1 VKDIID
7 HEKGEWKEEKVGEIF
22 MPHDAEEV
30 LKIII
35 PKIQVE
41 DFVSWHFESNVIF
54 SVRSAYKL
62 ALNEK
67 LAIDTNTS
75 RSSNSNHQVWKTFW
89 DAKVPPKIKIFTWKL
104 AIESLAIQKSRSRR
118 IPNQVPTCQI
128 CGMAEEDG
136 FHAVME
142 CTTASAL
149 RWEMR
154 RIWGLPNEQ
163 ALKTTGGDWVVVL
176 LNNLNEKTKDMIIFL
191 WWRAWHHQ
199 NDLNFGKGDAS
210 IKHSASYI

>member
-7 HEKGEWKEEKVGEIF
+7 HEKGEWKEDKVREIF
-22 MPHDAEEV
+22 MPYDAEEV
-30 LKIII
+30 LKIRI

-41 DFVSWHFESNVIF
+41 DFVSWHFESNGIF

-67 LAIDTNTS
+67 MTFDTNTS
-75 RSSNSNHQVWKTFW
+75 RSSNGNRQVWKTIW

-104 AIESLAIQKSRSRR
+104 ATEYLVVQKSRSRR
-118 IPNQVPTCQI
+118 IPNQLPTCQI
-128 CGMAEEDG
+128 CGMAEEDD

-154 RIWGLPNEQ
+154 RIWDLPNEQ
-163 ALKTTGGDWVVVL
+163 ALTRTGDDWVLVL
-176 LNNLNEKTKDMIIFL
+176 LNSLNEKTKAMIMFL
-191 WWRAWHHQ
+191 WWRAWHH
-199 NDLNFGKGDAS
+199 
-210 IKHSASYI
+210 